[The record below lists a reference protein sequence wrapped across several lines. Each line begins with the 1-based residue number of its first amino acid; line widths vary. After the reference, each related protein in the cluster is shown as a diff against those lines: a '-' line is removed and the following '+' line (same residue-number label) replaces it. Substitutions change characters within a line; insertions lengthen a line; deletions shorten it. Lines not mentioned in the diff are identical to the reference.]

1 MIVHKKELKRE
12 KSKIILPK
20 KLSTTLLPKKKKI
33 TINTT
38 NMRKILMN
46 FHKKNNISTIL
57 ASQKIQNIQT
67 HQDKVHSRCKHPFNK
82 A

>member
-1 MIVHKKELKRE
+1 MIVHKEESKRE

-33 TINTT
+33 TTNTT
-38 NMRKILMN
+38 NMRKISMN
-46 FHKKNNISTIL
+46 FHKKNNINTIL
-57 ASQKIQNIQT
+57 ASPKIQNIQT
-67 HQDKVHSRCKHPFNK
+67 DQDKVHSRCKHQFNK